1 MYSEEAWT
9 DWHTLAYTKGKLIQR
24 FQQVLRGSMD
34 SGMFIKEREY
44 LGPPFAL
51 DVKGGE

>member
-1 MYSEEAWT
+1 MYSEGAWI
-9 DWHTLAYTKGKLIQR
+9 DWYTLAYTKGDLIQR
-24 FQQVLRGSMD
+24 FQHVLKGSID
-34 SGMFIKEREY
+34 NEMFIKEREY